1 MQKYITTKKIIIKQN
16 IKNVLLYKNNNT
28 QPPEFTTTSGVI
40 PDMEDKSPIDFFR
53 LLFSGQVLDLI
64 YRETQRYIDQYR
76 EREKEYI
83 IKFMY

>member
-1 MQKYITTKKIIIKQN
+1 MEKYITTKKIIIKQN
-16 IKNVLLYKNNNT
+16 IKNVLLHKNNNI
-28 QPPEFTTTSGVI
+28 QPPEFTTTSEVI
-40 PDMEDKSPIDFFR
+40 PDMEDKSPINFFR

-64 YRETQRYIDQYR
+64 YRETRRYIDQYR